1 MVKKAPRRT
10 AERIATVSLDLFNRF
25 GEPNV
30 STTLISSELN
40 ISPGNLYYHFP
51 AKDKLIS
58 HLFDSYESA
67 VMTLLEASGD
77 VQDVEDA
84 WFFLHSLFELVWRY
98 RFLYR
103 DLNDLLGKYRPLE
116 QALKQVLADKHE
128 AFLILLKC
136 LSDKGWLTQNTTE
149 RESSATQMLVMLT
162 WWLSYEY
169 VQNPRHALEDANAQG
184 GVSRG
189 AQQVL
194 GLLLP
199 YLQAQAKA
207 QLLALLQMYNAPPS
221 AEGT

>member
-1 MVKKAPRRT
+1 MASKAPRQT
-10 AERIATVSLDLFNRF
+10 AERIVASALGLFNRF

-30 STTLISSELN
+30 AATMVAADLG
-40 ISPGNLYYHFP
+40 ISPGNLYYHYP
-51 AKDKLIS
+51 GKEDIVNR
-58 HLFDSYESA
+58 LFDQFQHELQA
-67 VMTLLEASGD
+67 LLPAAHD
-77 VQDVEDA
+77 VKDLEDA

-128 AFLILLKC
+128 AFLILLSC
-136 LSDKGWLTQNTTE
+136 LSDKGWLTQNPTE
-149 RESSATQMLVMLT
+149 RDSSATQMLVMLT

-169 VQNPRHALEDANAQG
+169 VRNPRHALEDVNAQG

-199 YLQAQAKA
+199 YLQAQPKA

-221 AEGT
+221 S